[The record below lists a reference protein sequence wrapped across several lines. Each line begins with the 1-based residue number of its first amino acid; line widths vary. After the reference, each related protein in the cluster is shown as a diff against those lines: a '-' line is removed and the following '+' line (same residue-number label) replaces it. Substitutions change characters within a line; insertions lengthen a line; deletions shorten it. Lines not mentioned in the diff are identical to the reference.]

1 LNKGGGINVCSTST
15 DKLLSMS
22 ATEDDVVVSSG
33 PDAQIVQ
40 RAGAAA
46 QIGYAIDRVEQAS
59 HTWRVINGSLR
70 RAGIGTDL
78 LAGETWRGSSG
89 SEIIL
94 KRHRQNPRRQLTV
107 DHAPGS
113 AKIIF
118 THAND

>member
-1 LNKGGGINVCSTST
+1 LNKPGIHICSTST

-33 PDAQIVQ
+33 PDAQIVP
-40 RAGAAA
+40 RADAAA

-78 LAGETWRGSSG
+78 LTGETWRGSSG

-94 KRHRQNPRRQLTV
+94 KRR
-107 DHAPGS
+107 S
-113 AKIIF
+113 AKSSAATYWGMRQVLPKSF
-118 THAND
+118 LLTPND